1 MPRCAA
7 AKEQRRERVMMKKM
21 MAALL
26 AVFAMFTLAA
36 CGSAQTKTVDAQAL
50 ADALVQGVKFDG
62 AMSAMSA
69 DELRFSLAEMP
80 DCTAAAYKSDGTTK
94 EIVVV
99 AQCADSAAAATMK
112 TSLETYLAEQKDE
125 ASKYQP
131 EELQRLDSAVLQTVG
146 TCVVLCVSAD
156 SDAAAALIREN
167 TK

>member
-1 MPRCAA
+1 
-7 AKEQRRERVMMKKM
+7 MKKM

-26 AVFAMFTLAA
+26 AVLMLTLTA

-99 AQCADSAAAATMK
+99 AQCADSAAAATGGPVRRQRRCRHYED
-112 TSLETYLAEQKDE
+112 LFGDLPCRAE
-125 ASKYQP
+125 
-131 EELQRLDSAVLQTVG
+131 G
-146 TCVVLCVSAD
+146 
-156 SDAAAALIREN
+156 
-167 TK
+167 

>member
-1 MPRCAA
+1 
-7 AKEQRRERVMMKKM
+7 MMKKM

-26 AVFAMFTLAA
+26 AVLMLTLTA

-80 DCTAAAYKSDGTTK
+80 DCIAAAYKSDGTTK

-112 TSLETYLAEQKDE
+112 ASLETYLAEQKDE
-125 ASKYQP
+125 AAKYQP
-131 EELQRLDSAVLQTVG
+131 EELQRLDGAVLQTVG
-146 TCVVLCVSAD
+146 NCVVLCVSAD

>member
-1 MPRCAA
+1 
-7 AKEQRRERVMMKKM
+7 MMKKM

-26 AVFAMFTLAA
+26 AVLMLTLTA
-36 CGSAQTKTVDAQAL
+36 CGGAAKTVDAQAL

-80 DCTAAAYKSDGTTK
+80 DCIAAAYKSDGTTK

-112 TSLETYLAEQKDE
+112 ASLETYLAEQKDE
-125 ASKYQP
+125 AAKYQP
-131 EELQRLDSAVLQTVG
+131 EELQRLDGAVLQTVG
-146 TCVVLCVSAD
+146 NCVVLCVSAD

>member
-1 MPRCAA
+1 
-7 AKEQRRERVMMKKM
+7 MKKM
-21 MAALL
+21 IAALL
-26 AVFAMFTLAA
+26 AVMMLLTLAA
-36 CGSAQTKTVDAQAL
+36 CGGSAAKVDAQAL
-50 ADALVQGVKFDG
+50 ADALVQGGRFDG

-80 DCTAAAYKSDGTTK
+80 ECTAAAYKSDGTTK
-94 EIVVV
+94 EIIVV

-112 TSLETYLAEQKDE
+112 ASLETYVAEQKDE
-125 ASKYQP
+125 AAKYQP

-156 SDAAAALIREN
+156 SDGAAALIREN

>member
-1 MPRCAA
+1 
-7 AKEQRRERVMMKKM
+7 MKKM

-26 AVFAMFTLAA
+26 AVLMLTLTA

-62 AMSAMSA
+62 AMTAMSA
-69 DELRFSLAEMP
+69 DELRFSLSEMP

-131 EELQRLDSAVLQTVG
+131 EELQRLDAAVLQTVG

>member
-7 AKEQRRERVMMKKM
+7 VKEQRRERFMMKRM

-62 AMSAMSA
+62 AMTAMSA

-80 DCTAAAYKSDGTTK
+80 ECTAAAYKSDGTTK

-125 ASKYQP
+125 AAKYQP
-131 EELQRLDSAVLQTVG
+131 QELQRLEGAVLQTVG